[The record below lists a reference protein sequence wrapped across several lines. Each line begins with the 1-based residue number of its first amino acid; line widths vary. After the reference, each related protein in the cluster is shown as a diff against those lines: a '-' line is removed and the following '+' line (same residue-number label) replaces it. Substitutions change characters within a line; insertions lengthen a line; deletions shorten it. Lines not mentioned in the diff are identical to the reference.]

1 MNEVRVLLVDDQAIV
16 AAALKQSL
24 EGEENIVFSYTD
36 SVATLHETIRSFQPT
51 VILQDLVLPN
61 TTGIEVIKE
70 IRAVAE
76 FRDLPIILLSTNED
90 ARTKYAAFMAGANDY
105 VVKFPERFELLGRLK
120 YHSSAYLNLNE
131 RERIERQLAQKSRL
145 ESLGN
150 LSAGIAHEINTPL
163 QYVGSNINFF
173 KEAFEAMERVL
184 QAVEP
189 ILKQA
194 EYQALIKESDVE
206 FLRSE
211 MPDAIRQ
218 TSEGVQQIST
228 IVRAM
233 KVFSHPGT
241 EQKGSVHIN
250 ALLRDIVTVT
260 RNEWKDYSQLQ
271 LSLTPEEII
280 VFGFSGGL
288 SQVILNLIVNA
299 SHAIADR
306 VKAHGIKGEIVISSR
321 VEAGYVFID
330 ISDNGGGIPIEH
342 RAKIFDPFFTTKGVG
357 KGTGQGLTIAR
368 SIVSDG
374 HGGKL
379 DFSVREGEG
388 TTFTIQLPLLQTAP
402 VTSLDGVASYV
413 EQAVIGA

>member
-24 EGEENIVFSYTD
+24 EGEENMVFSCTD
-36 SVATLHETIRSFQPT
+36 SIATLHEIIRSFQPT

-61 TTGIEVIKE
+61 TTGIEAIKD
-70 IRAVAE
+70 IRKVAE

-120 YHSSAYLNLNE
+120 YHSSAYLNLKE

-184 QAVEP
+184 QAVDP
-189 ILKQA
+189 ILRQV
-194 EYQALIKESDVE
+194 EYQNLIKESDVQ
-206 FLRSE
+206 FLRNE

-250 ALLRDIVTVT
+250 ALLGDIVTVT
-260 RNEWKDYSQLQ
+260 RNEWKDYAQLQ
-271 LSLTPEEII
+271 LSLTPDEII
-280 VFGFSGGL
+280 VHGFSGGL

-306 VKAHGIKGEIVISSR
+306 VKACGIEGRIVISSR
-321 VEAGYVFID
+321 VEESFVFID
-330 ISDNGGGIPIEH
+330 ISDNGGGIPKEH
-342 RAKIFDPFFTTKGVG
+342 RSKIFDPFFTTKGVG
-357 KGTGQGLTIAR
+357 KGTGQGLAIAR
-368 SIVSDG
+368 SIISDG

-379 DFSVREGEG
+379 NFSVREGEG
-388 TTFTIQLPLLQTAP
+388 TTFIIQLPLLQSASVAP
-402 VTSLDGVASYV
+402 SEGVTSSI
-413 EQAVIGA
+413 EQVILGA